1 MCQVDVWHIFCKMKD
16 KSKESIMAKK
26 EKEIKG
32 AGEEVKEQAA
42 EAVETPETSET
53 GEATE
58 APDTAEAAAEEV
70 DPLEQAQA
78 EIADLKNQ
86 LLYKAAEFDNY
97 RKRTMKEKAEL
108 ILNGGEKTI
117 IAFLPVMDDMERA
130 LEQMKKAEDVKAVV
144 EGVELIQ
151 KKFMSILEKQGV
163 KQMETKDVSFDVD
176 LHEAIAQFPAPSED
190 LKGRIIDCTLKGY
203 TMNEKVIR
211 HAQVVVGQ

>member
-1 MCQVDVWHIFCKMKD
+1 
-16 KSKESIMAKK
+16 MAKK

>member
-1 MCQVDVWHIFCKMKD
+1 MCQICVWHIFCEIID
-16 KSKESIMAKK
+16 KKERIMAKK
-26 EKEIKG
+26 EKDIKKT
-32 AGEEVKEQAA
+32 EEELKEQ
-42 EAVETPETSET
+42 PETSET
-53 GEATE
+53 REASE
-58 APDTAEAAAEEV
+58 APA
-70 DPLEQAQA
+70 DPLEAAQA

-86 LLYKAAEFDNY
+86 LLYKVAEFDNY

-117 IAFLPVMDDMERA
+117 LAFLPVMDDMERA

-163 KQMETKDVSFDVD
+163 KQMETKDATFDVD

-190 LKGRIIDCTLKGY
+190 LKGKIIDCTLKGY